1 MYELVIKEEKNEE
14 RKQMILTELEKLFN
28 GMQPSLD
35 AKAREGFNSKF
46 TAFKTFLFDLNQKAW
61 YWNRN

>member
-1 MYELVIKEEKNEE
+1 MYELVVKEEKNEE
-14 RKQMILTELEKLFN
+14 RRQLIITELEKMFS

-46 TAFKTFLFDLNQKAW
+46 TAFKTFLFDLN
-61 YWNRN
+61 